1 MLSSI
6 ILCVTLTANAAE
18 LRVEGEIPFQLSLNG
33 APAAKLYGVGELTL
47 RGLPAGDTRVRVDH
61 GDGKIAEST
70 ITLTD
75 DRATLLIVSTV
86 GVFFTDTPVAA
97 ADATKT
103 GPGEV
108 ELRLGGA
115 VSAEV
120 KLGDTWHTVKP
131 DVPLLLKGLPPGRY
145 PLEVRSANRSVIW
158 SRAELEVGA
167 QDHLV
172 VVLAEG
178 RALHVFGR
186 QDGAPALIPPLVPQL
201 TPEATTP

>member
-1 MLSSI
+1 MLSSLV
-6 ILCVTLTANAAE
+6 LCVTLAAHAAE

-33 APAAKLYGVGELTL
+33 VTAAKLYGAGELTL
-47 RGLPAGDTRVRVDH
+47 RGLPAGDARVRVDH
-61 GDGKIAEST
+61 GDGKIAEAT
-70 ITLTD
+70 ITLRD

-86 GVFFTDTPVAA
+86 GVFFTDAPVAV

-108 ELRLGGA
+108 ELRLGGT

-120 KLGDTWHTVKP
+120 KLGESWHTVKP
-131 DVPLLLKGLPPGRY
+131 DVPLVLKGLPPGRY

-186 QDGAPALIPPLVPQL
+186 PAAASALIPPLAPSL
-201 TPEATTP
+201 TPEATGP

>member
-1 MLSSI
+1 MPSLLV
-6 ILCVTLTANAAE
+6 LCAALTALAAD

-33 APAAKLYGVGELTL
+33 APAAKLYGAGELTL
-47 RGLPAGDTRVRVDH
+47 RGLPAGDTQVRVDH

-70 ITLTD
+70 LTLKD
-75 DRATLLIVSTV
+75 DRATLLIVSAV
-86 GVFFTDTPVAA
+86 GVFFTDAPLVAA
-97 ADATKT
+97 DPTRT

-108 ELRLGGA
+108 ELRLGGS

-120 KLGDTWHTVKP
+120 KLGEGWHTVKP
-131 DVPLLLKGLPPGRY
+131 DAPLVVKGLAPGRY

-158 SRAELEVGA
+158 ARAELDVGP

-178 RALHVFGR
+178 RALRVFGR
-186 QDGAPALIPPLVPQL
+186 AEAPAAPS
-201 TPEATTP
+201 PEATPP

>member
-1 MLSSI
+1 MLSFI
-6 ILCVTLTANAAE
+6 VLCASLTAQAAD

-33 APAAKLYGVGELTL
+33 ATAAKLYGAGELTL

-70 ITLTD
+70 ITLTE
-75 DRATLLIVSTV
+75 DRATLLIVSAV
-86 GVFFTDTPVAA
+86 GVFFTDAPVAA
-97 ADATKT
+97 AEATKT

-108 ELRLGGA
+108 ELRLGGTA
-115 VSAEV
+115 SAEV
-120 KLGDTWHTVKP
+120 KLGESWHTVKP
-131 DVPLLLKGLPPGRY
+131 DAPLVLKGLTPGKY

-158 SRAELEVGA
+158 SRAELDVGA

-178 RALHVFGR
+178 RALRVFGR
-186 QDGAPALIPPLVPQL
+186 PDAVTAAPA
-201 TPEATTP
+201 PEATTP

>member
-1 MLSSI
+1 MLSFI
-6 ILCVTLTANAAE
+6 VLCVTLTAQAAE

-33 APAAKLYGVGELTL
+33 APAAKLYGAGALTL
-47 RGLPAGDTRVRVDH
+47 RGVPAGDTRVRVDH

-75 DRATLLIVSTV
+75 DRATLLIVSAV
-86 GVFFTDTPVAA
+86 GVFFTDAPVVV

-108 ELRLGGA
+108 ELRLAGA

-120 KLGDTWHTVKP
+120 KLGESWHTVKP
-131 DVPLLLKGLPPGRY
+131 EVPLVLKGLAPGRY

-158 SRAELEVGA
+158 SKAELDIGA

-178 RALHVFGR
+178 RALRVFGR
-186 QDGAPALIPPLVPQL
+186 PDAAPLIA
-201 TPEATTP
+201 PEATAP